1 MLTAFRLVSLL
12 TTPLVFWGAWYFLP
26 DLLTTQW
33 LQWLSGIVT
42 VLWGLELFFLERLSS
57 VTAVEGL
64 SSKEHLRLVL
74 RAAAIRRR
82 IWWIGSVALVCAVL
96 IWLMA
101 AMSLPASSPLY
112 AALVGVLFGINLSY
126 LILIPAWLNESQ
138 EFIDEVKREEQAKK
152 KREALEERFGGRD

>member
-1 MLTAFRLVSLL
+1 
-12 TTPLVFWGAWYFLP
+12 
-26 DLLTTQW
+26 
-33 LQWLSGIVT
+33 
-42 VLWGLELFFLERLSS
+42 
-57 VTAVEGL
+57 
-64 SSKEHLRLVL
+64 
-74 RAAAIRRR
+74 
-82 IWWIGSVALVCAVL
+82 
-96 IWLMA
+96 MA

>member
-1 MLTAFRLVSLL
+1 MLTAFRLISLL
-12 TTPLVFWGAWYFLP
+12 ITPLIFWGAWYFFP
-26 DLLTTQW
+26 DLLTSQW
-33 LQWLSGIVT
+33 LQWLSGIAT

-64 SSKEHLRLVL
+64 SSREHQRLVL
-74 RAAAIRRR
+74 RAAVIRRR

-96 IWLMA
+96 IWVMA
-101 AMSLPASSPLY
+101 SMSLPVSSPLY

-138 EFIDEVKREEQAKK
+138 AFMDEVKRSELEQK
-152 KREALEERFGGRD
+152 KREALAKRLGGSE